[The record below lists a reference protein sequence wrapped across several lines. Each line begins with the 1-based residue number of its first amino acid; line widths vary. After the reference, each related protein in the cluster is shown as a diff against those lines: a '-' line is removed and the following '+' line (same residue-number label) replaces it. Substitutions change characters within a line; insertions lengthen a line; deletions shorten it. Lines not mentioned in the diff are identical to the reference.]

1 MNLSQ
6 KELWEPE
13 KKRVTK
19 IIKKNT
25 KQWFQTIKWNK
36 KKKKKTYMN
45 QPKWA
50 CQIYKLS
57 NEIEISQQKIK
68 KNQSPT
74 PNKSNVEKWIWKK
87 KSIKKN

>member
-1 MNLSQ
+1 MNEF
-6 KELWEPE
+6 KP
-13 KKRVTK
+13 KRIMRTW
-19 IIKKNT
+19 IKKQLPKWKTLSNDF
-25 KQWFQTIKWNK
+25 KQSNEIK

-57 NEIEISQQKIK
+57 NEIKISQQKIK
-68 KNQSPT
+68 KNQNPT

>member
-1 MNLSQ
+1 MRT
-6 KELWEPE
+6 WI

-25 KQWFQTIKWNK
+25 KQWFQTIKWK
-36 KKKKKTYMN
+36 KKKN
-45 QPKWA
+45 WHES